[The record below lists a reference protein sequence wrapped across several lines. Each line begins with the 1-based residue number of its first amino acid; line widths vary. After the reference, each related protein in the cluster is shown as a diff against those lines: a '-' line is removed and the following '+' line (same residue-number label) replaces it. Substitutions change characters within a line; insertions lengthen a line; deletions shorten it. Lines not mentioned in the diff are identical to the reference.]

1 MSLSTISYRGPGAGQ
16 EVEETSEVR
25 VLYSGREPFGELDS
39 IRVHVASAAPKKRES
54 SRAPQTR
61 VLRRLKG
68 FLVETQGLDSR
79 VAFVSDGE
87 AVQYYLPTTQLK
99 KAGITSPNQPFEMD
113 EFEMEADG
121 GGYAIGYR
129 FLALAKPSDVFPDVL
144 ELDAER
150 QRKRDLIFKKFGKA
164 QD

>member
-1 MSLSTISYRGPGAGQ
+1 MSVSTISYRSPGAGQ
-16 EVEETSEVR
+16 RVEETPDARVSYSAREQFAELDYVR
-25 VLYSGREPFGELDS
+25 VHAASTAPRKREPQ
-39 IRVHVASAAPKKRES
+39 KT
-54 SRAPQTR
+54 PQSR

-79 VAFVSDGE
+79 VVFVSEGE
-87 AVQYYLPTTQLK
+87 AVQYYLPTVQLE
-99 KAGITSPNQPFEMD
+99 KAGITAPNQPFEMD
-113 EFEMEADG
+113 EFEMETDG
-121 GGYAIGYR
+121 EGYAIGYR

-150 QRKRDLIFKKFGKA
+150 QRKRDLIFKKIGKA